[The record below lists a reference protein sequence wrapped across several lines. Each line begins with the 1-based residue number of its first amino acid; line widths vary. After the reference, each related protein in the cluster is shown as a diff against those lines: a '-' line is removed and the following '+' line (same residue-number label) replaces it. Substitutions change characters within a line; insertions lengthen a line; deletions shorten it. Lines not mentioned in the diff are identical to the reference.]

1 MDAELRTY
9 LEAMEQRLGDR
20 IEAVE
25 TKLLRA
31 FYDWSR
37 PVEIRL
43 RYLSQVEERLG
54 LLEERIS
61 RIERAYKPPNGS

>member
-1 MDAELRTY
+1 MDVELRTH
-9 LEAMEQRLGDR
+9 LEAMEQRLDGR
-20 IEAVE
+20 IEAAE

-61 RIERAYKPPNGS
+61 KIERGERPPNGS